1 MALIVC
7 KKCGQKISDTV
18 ELCIHCGALISG
30 EPVVEKEESKDVD
43 IPNQN
48 KEEKMVQYNYEK
60 YDEDIRIQLEQ
71 QFLTTDK
78 WAKSFRRKG
87 VEIEQ
92 FKSLFSWGLILPAL
106 IVLVVK
112 CCYSYIFKESYYNE
126 LFLGIAIIGAISLFA
141 VSLILTVVLF
151 FVGVAYKRS
160 LNKYIYMKKYQRW
173 LLEEKNVRYT
183 PVFLDQKSKE
193 KFEKLDIDNINF

>member
-7 KKCGQKISDTV
+7 KHCGQKISDTV
-18 ELCIHCGALISG
+18 EMCIHCGALISG
-30 EPVVEKEESKDVD
+30 EPFVQKEESEDAD
-43 IPNQN
+43 TLDRN
-48 KEEKMVQYNYEK
+48 KEEKTAQYDYEK
-60 YDEDIRIQLEQ
+60 YNEDIRIQLEQ

-78 WAKSFRRKG
+78 WARSFRRKG
-87 VEIEQ
+87 VEIQ
-92 FKSLFSWGLILPAL
+92 KFKSLFSWGIILPVL
-106 IVLVVK
+106 IVLAVRY
-112 CCYSYIFKESYYNE
+112 CYSNVFKESFYNE
-126 LFLGIAIIGAISLFA
+126 IPLGIAGMGAILLFT

-151 FVGVAYKRS
+151 FVGMVYKRS

-183 PVFLDQKSKE
+183 PVFLDKKSKE